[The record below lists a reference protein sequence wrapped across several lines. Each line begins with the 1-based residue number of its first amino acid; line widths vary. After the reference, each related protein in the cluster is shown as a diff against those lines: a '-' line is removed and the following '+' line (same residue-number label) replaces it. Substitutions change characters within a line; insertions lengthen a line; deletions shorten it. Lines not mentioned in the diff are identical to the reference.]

1 LSFIL
6 SSTKVIRLSTP
17 WVDGGIPSDRKRYLR
32 WEGIVGGSWTTG
44 DVAEGVAV
52 GVGGDSGRGSPYF
65 CGAMEN
71 VCDLFGDGG

>member
-1 LSFIL
+1 M
-6 SSTKVIRLSTP
+6 
-17 WVDGGIPSDRKRYLR
+17 
-32 WEGIVGGSWTTG
+32 GGSWTTG